1 MNCNVFISCFN
12 NYSITKDGKIYSKYE
27 NKFLNTYERDGYNEV
42 LFSFGTGKERFTQW
56 FRVDWLVALRY
67 VLNPEGYNF
76 IKHID
81 SNTLNDNVNNLL
93 WTKYCT
99 DEECK
104 EIKGYRGK
112 YIITSSGKVFNNFTG
127 SLMKPRLIQGYPHV
141 GLRNYD
147 GVTSTQKLYKVHR
160 LVAEYFIPN
169 PNNKPFVNHID
180 GNKTN
185 SDVSNLEW
193 ATAQENCNHA
203 VKTGLTKTSWN
214 KELGRVAITLIED
227 YKWSSSEVAELLNK
241 SKSSILY
248 LYQKGYKNLGLT
260 VKNDFVKKTSKYEKS
275 IDIPDYYKQY
285 ITSLL
290 KDNTVL
296 NKETK
301 ESLQCND

>member
-12 NYSITKDGKIYSKYE
+12 SYSITRDGKVYSKYE
-27 NKFLNTYERDGYNEV
+27 NKFLNTQERDGFNEV

-67 VLNPEGYNF
+67 IPNPEGYNF
-76 IKHID
+76 IKHTD
-81 SNTLNDNVNNLL
+81 GNTLNDNADNLL
-93 WTKYCT
+93 WVKYCT

-127 SLMKPRLIQGYPHV
+127 TLMKSRLIQGYPHV
-141 GLRNYD
+141 GLRVYD
-147 GVTSTQKLYKVHR
+147 GVTSTQKLYKIHR

-169 PNNKPFVNHID
+169 PDNKPFVNHID
-180 GNKTN
+180 GNRTN

-193 ATAQENCNHA
+193 VTAQENSIHA
-203 VKTGLTKTSWN
+203 VKTGLKKTSWN

-241 SKSSILY
+241 TKGSVLY
-248 LYQKGYKNLGLT
+248 LYQRGYKNLGLT
-260 VKNDFVKKTSKYEKS
+260 VRNDFVKKTSKHEKS